1 MGGSESVD
9 SPAQGAGTGDAGP
22 TVSVLLPTR
31 NGAKRVTAAIESVL
45 GQSYRDL
52 EVVVVND
59 GSTDG
64 TSALLDK
71 LANVEPRVAV
81 VNLASSVG
89 LQKAL
94 NTALSKARG
103 DFVARID
110 DDDLW
115 IDMEKLA
122 LQVAVMEKDETV
134 QLVGTGC
141 EIVDVSTGTKF
152 VRVQPTSDREI
163 RRTLLSWNPFVHSSV
178 LFRRDAAISC
188 GGYDESMRHGEDYDL
203 WLRLGLRGLL
213 LNLPEV
219 CVRYCISNSVSSW
232 SRRRRAW
239 WEQLLLI
246 RRYRDFYPGV
256 GRALAGSVGR
266 LALHVLPVGQSGRT
280 LLRRARRR

>member
-1 MGGSESVD
+1 MT
-9 SPAQGAGTGDAGP
+9 PK
-22 TVSVLLPTR
+22 VSVILPTR
-31 NGAKRVTAAIESVL
+31 NGESRMAAAIESVMD
-45 GQSYRDL
+45 QTYRDL
-52 EVVVVND
+52 ELIVVND
-59 GSTDG
+59 GSADG

-71 LANVEPRVAV
+71 LARVEARLAV

-89 LQKAL
+89 LQRAL

-103 DFVARID
+103 EFVARID

-115 IDMEKLA
+115 IDREKLA
-122 LQVAVMEKDETV
+122 LQVAVMEKNETV

-141 EIVDVSTGTKF
+141 EIVDVLTGMRC
-152 VRVQPTSDREI
+152 VRRQPTSDRDI

-178 LFRRDAAISC
+178 VFRRDVAIAC
-188 GGYDESMRHGEDYDL
+188 GGYDEALRHDEDYDL

-213 LNLPEV
+213 LNLPRV
-219 CVRYCISNSVSSW
+219 CVRYCISTSVSSW
-232 SRRRRAW
+232 SRRRTAW

-266 LALHVLPVGQSGRT
+266 LALHLLPIGHDNRT
-280 LLRRARRR
+280 WLRQARRR